1 MKRYGELPAIAL
13 TAILLLAAEVWCAGC
28 FHRAPKPVTAP
39 CCCVLGDHERSESD
53 YCDPADCE
61 RHHGEVD

>member
-1 MKRYGELPAIAL
+1 MKPAALLIAV
-13 TAILLLAAEVWCAGC
+13 LLVSACSV
-28 FHRAPKPVTAP
+28 RAPKPKP
-39 CCCVLGDHERSESD
+39 CCCVLGDHDRNEAD